1 MDSLTH
7 PFSPIIF
14 KDTQILILGSFP
26 SIKSF
31 ENSFYYS
38 HPRNQ
43 FWSIL
48 SDITGYPVIL
58 KEQKIWLL
66 KQMKWGLWDI
76 VASCKRANSLDSSLK
91 DIEVNDIPHLL
102 KEYPTIN
109 KLAFTGKKS
118 QEIFRRYFKDL
129 DIPTI
134 YLPSPSP
141 AYASMSYEQKR
152 EVYRDLLLK
161 G

>member
-1 MDSLTH
+1 MDRLYH
-7 PFSPIIF
+7 PFKPIIF
-14 KDTQILILGSFP
+14 NDTQVLILGTFP

-31 ENSFYYS
+31 ENSFYYA

-43 FWSIL
+43 FWKIL
-48 SDITGYPVIL
+48 SDITGYPTLI

-76 VASCKRANSLDSSLK
+76 VASCSRENSLDSSLK
-91 DIEVNDIPHLL
+91 DIKVNDIDKLL
-102 KEYPTIN
+102 DTYPTIQ
-109 KLAFTGKKS
+109 KIAFTSKKANALYKKA
-118 QEIFRRYFKDL
+118 FPLL

-141 AYASMSYEQKR
+141 AYCAMSYEAKKDEYKR
-152 EVYRDLLLK
+152 LLIDS
-161 G
+161 